1 MMRTATTVAMWVV
14 KSRVAGR
21 KMMTPISLM
30 IRWWRSFWRTSFLQG
45 RCGGN
50 LHRRGFISTL
60 IRMRMTA
67 RTASKM

>member
-14 KSRVAGR
+14 KTRVAGR
-21 KMMTPISLM
+21 EMMTAISSM
-30 IRWWRSFWRTSFLQG
+30 IRWWRSIRRTSFLPG
-45 RCGGN
+45 RSGGN

-67 RTASKM
+67 GTARM